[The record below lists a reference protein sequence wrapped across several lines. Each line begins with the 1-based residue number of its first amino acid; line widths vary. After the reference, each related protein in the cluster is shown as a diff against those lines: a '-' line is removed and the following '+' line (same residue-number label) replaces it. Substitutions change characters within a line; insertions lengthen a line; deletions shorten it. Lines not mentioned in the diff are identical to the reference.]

1 MSAIDADDA
10 PKRGRPRGAGTDT
23 AVLRAFFEVVAEQG
37 YAAATMEAVAERA
50 GVAKSTIY
58 RRWPSRDALM
68 IAAHGLLTDKNP
80 PPDTGTLRGDL
91 LSIASLLVENL
102 GRPPLSLVAAAT
114 IGEMAHNAELAA
126 LFREA
131 VVEQRLAM
139 LVAIFERAVAR
150 GEIAPGE
157 DWRLISEMLVGAVMF
172 RVVVT
177 GEPVD
182 ARVGATLV
190 VALLRAIAPHVDL
203 SRPPAGA
210 EDVLAE

>member
-1 MSAIDADDA
+1 MSAAEQDDA
-10 PKRGRPRGAGTDT
+10 PKRGRPRDAAAD
-23 AVLRAFFEVVAEQG
+23 AAILRAFFEVVAEHG
-37 YAAATMEAVAERA
+37 YAGATMEAVAERA
-50 GVAKSTIY
+50 GVAKTTIY
-58 RRWPSRDALM
+58 RRWASRDALM
-68 IAAHGLLTDKNP
+68 IAAHGLLTDENR

-91 LSIASLLVENL
+91 LGIASLLIENL

-114 IGEMAHNAELAA
+114 IGEMAHNPDLAA

-139 LVAIFERAVAR
+139 LAEIFERAARR
-150 GEIAPGE
+150 GEITPGE

-182 ARVGATLV
+182 AQVGATLV
-190 VALLRAIAPHVDL
+190 VALLRAIAPHIDLTRPSVVDDDL
-203 SRPPAGA
+203 
-210 EDVLAE
+210 LAE